1 MPRRY
6 GRGGRMNEQVG
17 VRQSPVAFTLNGVA
31 RRVAAAPGDR
41 LSDVVRRGLGLTG
54 TKVGCNAGDC
64 GACTVLVDGAQVC
77 ACMVS
82 AAQVEGKSVVSVE
95 GLAEL
100 PVGRALQK
108 AFHRHDAAQCG
119 ICTPGML
126 MASADLLHRKSA
138 PYRQEVMDAL
148 GGVLCRC
155 TGYLKIVDAV
165 LDAARASPQPEGAP
179 NGDATRAAAVGQR
192 VLRL

>member
-1 MPRRY
+1 
-6 GRGGRMNEQVG
+6 MNETVTIAHA
-17 VRQSPVAFTLNGVA
+17 PLAFTLNG
-31 RRVAAAPGDR
+31 AAVRLACAPGER
-41 LSDVVRRGLGLTG
+41 LSDLVRRGLGLTG

-64 GACTVLVDGAQVC
+64 GACTVLIDGAQAC

-82 AAQVEGKSVVSVE
+82 AAQAHGRSIATIEGMADE
-95 GLAEL
+95 
-100 PVGRALQK
+100 PVGRALQA

-126 MASADLLHRKSA
+126 MAAFELLQ
-138 PYRQEVMDAL
+138 RQPDPDRQTVMDAL

-165 LDAARASPQPEGAP
+165 LDAGRTLVRRGKR
-179 NGDATRAAAVGQR
+179 G
-192 VLRL
+192 